1 MRIGIDG
8 RLWRETGVGR
18 YIRNLVKY
26 LQIIDK
32 KNEYV
37 LFVKEHDRDELTQL
51 VKNENW
57 RIVFANVHWHTLKE
71 QINFP
76 QILYKEHLDLMHFPY
91 FSLPILYKR
100 PFVITIHDLIIH
112 HFSTG
117 KASTLP
123 LPFYMMKRVGYK
135 TILQQAIKHSEK
147 IIVPLHATKND
158 LQKTLKVSAEKI
170 AVTYEGIDENIAA
183 DKSLR
188 KSTFQTNGQYF
199 LYVGNAYPHKNLKTL
214 INAFLLFKQK
224 NPSEIVRLLLV
235 GKQDYFY
242 TQLELQM
249 KDLPDVH
256 IFHNISD
263 SVLHELYANAL
274 AVVSPSFMEGF
285 GLVPLEALA
294 TNCIVIASRIPS
306 HEEVCGNA
314 AVYFDPNRME
324 DLSFALENVY
334 RMSDVSKR
342 KIQQEG
348 RERLQYFSWK
358 TMARETVAIYEKFP
372 PGR

>member
-26 LQIIDK
+26 LQLIDK

-37 LFVKEHDRDELTQL
+37 LFVKEHDIGEVTQHIAHA
-51 VKNENW
+51 NW
-57 RIVFANVHWHTLKE
+57 RIVSANAHWHTFKE

-76 QILYKEHLDLMHFPY
+76 KILNREQLDLMHFPY

-123 LPFYMMKRVGYK
+123 LPFYMMKRVAYK
-135 TILQQAIKHSEK
+135 SILQQGIKHSQK
-147 IIVPLHATKND
+147 IIVPLHATKDD
-158 LQKTLKVSAEKI
+158 LQKTLTVPAEKI
-170 AVTYEGIDENIAA
+170 AVTYEGIDENIAP
-183 DKSLR
+183 DKERTKTS
-188 KSTFQTNGQYF
+188 FETNGKYF
-199 LYVGNAYPHKNLKTL
+199 LYVGNAYPHKNLQTL

-224 NPSEIVRLLLV
+224 NSNEVVRLLLV

-242 TQLELQM
+242 AQLEQQL

-256 IFHNISD
+256 IFQNIPD
-263 SVLHELYANAL
+263 SILHELYQNAV
-274 AVVSPSFMEGF
+274 AVVAPSFMEGF

-294 TNCIVIASRIPS
+294 MNCIVIASRIPS

-324 DLSFALENVY
+324 DLFFALENVY

-358 TMARETVAIYEKFP
+358 TMARETAAIYEKFSSK
-372 PGR
+372 